1 MTPEQAAKIIQRAWF
16 QHLEAEERARDAF
29 LEEYN
34 KEMWDTY
41 YRECCTPLDHI
52 DTYEH
57 VYSCH
62 TVTKDPDDSDYEE
75 EEEEYDPPD
84 EYVYYRY

>member
-1 MTPEQAAKIIQRAWF
+1 MMTPEQAAKIIQRAWF

-41 YRECCTPLDHI
+41 YHECCTPIDHI
-52 DTYEH
+52 DTYDA
-57 VYSCH
+57 VYCCH
-62 TVTKDPDDSDYEE
+62 LDTKDHDE

>member
-34 KEMWDTY
+34 KELWDTY

-52 DTYEH
+52 DTYDH

-62 TVTKDPDDSDYEE
+62 TVTKYHDEEE